1 MLLVGVSLATNCA
14 FLPLLEVH
22 PEVAMGQCLERA
34 TLHLELIFVFSFD
47 LKGGSGAFG
56 EKIPSLDF
64 FILSLFFSC
73 KALGFILEIEINQC
87 QCWHI
92 DVELILFL

>member
-1 MLLVGVSLATNCA
+1 MFFIFMLLVGVSLATNCA

-56 EKIPSLDF
+56 EKILSLDF
-64 FILSLFFSC
+64 FYFKFVFFLQSF
-73 KALGFILEIEINQC
+73 GF
-87 QCWHI
+87 HI
-92 DVELILFL
+92 RNRNKSVSVLAH